1 MAKIIKNILYITRE
15 ELYVRHELENVKV
28 DHNRKTIKEV
38 PIHHLEGIVFFSNS
52 LISPSLLNKCLR
64 SGISVTYLTINGRF
78 LGRLEGY
85 KSGNVLL
92 RKEQF
97 RKSVN
102 DVFKLK
108 IAKSVVAGKLQNSR
122 LNLLRTARELKNEE
136 QSTAI
141 RSVVEQI
148 ENNLEKLRSSDSLE
162 EIRGYEGS
170 SARFYFSVFDHCI
183 IQQKEDFSFDKR
195 TKRPPRSRVNTL
207 LSFLYSLFTND
218 CISACQSAGLDPF
231 VGFLHEERPGRPS
244 LALDL
249 VEEFRAMSDRLVL
262 SMINR
267 KQIKKE
273 DITERPGSVYSLSN
287 EGRQNVIKMYQ
298 ERKRE
303 ELTHHYLNTKCMIG
317 EIPLL
322 QARLLARTI
331 RGEENEYIP
340 FIWK

>member
-1 MAKIIKNILYITRE
+1 MSNIVQNILYITKD
-15 ELYVRHELENVKV
+15 ELYVHHELETVKV
-28 DHNRKTIKEV
+28 EHKKQTLLKI
-38 PIHHLEGIVFFSNS
+38 PIHHLRGIVIFSTS
-52 LISPSLLNKCLR
+52 SISPSLLHKCL
-64 SGISVTYLTINGRF
+64 SLGISVTYLSINGRF
-78 LGRLEGY
+78 MGRLEGY

-97 RKSVN
+97 RKSEN
-102 DVFKLK
+102 DNFKVK

-122 LNLLRTARELKNEE
+122 INLLRTARETKEGESEN
-136 QSTAI
+136 TI
-141 RSVVEQI
+141 RLVVSQI
-148 ENNLEKLRSSDSLE
+148 ESNLEKLRSCDSLN

-170 SARFYFSVFDHCI
+170 SAKLYFSVFNHCI
-183 IQQKEDFSFDKR
+183 LHQKEDFSFDKR

-207 LSFLYSLFTND
+207 LSFLYSMFTND
-218 CISACQSAGLDPF
+218 CLSACQSVGLDPF
-231 VGFLHEERPGRPS
+231 VGFMHEERPGRPS

-262 SMINR
+262 TMINR

-273 DITERPGSVYSLSN
+273 DITERPGAVYSLN
-287 EGRQNVIKMYQ
+287 DDGRQKVLKIYQ
-298 ERKRE
+298 ERKKE

-331 RGEENEYIP
+331 RGEEENYIP